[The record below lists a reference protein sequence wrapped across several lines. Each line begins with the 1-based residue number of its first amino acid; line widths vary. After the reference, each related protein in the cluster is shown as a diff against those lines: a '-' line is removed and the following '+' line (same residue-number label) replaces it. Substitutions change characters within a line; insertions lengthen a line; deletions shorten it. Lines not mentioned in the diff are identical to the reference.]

1 MNDLDQA
8 RNLVITLQKTLD
20 NMAHHAEL
28 KLTKTEIDRLHKLS
42 QNNPDKPV
50 TIKTIPT
57 GIGAAVIV
65 SFNGGASHD
74 ISDYESW

>member
-28 KLTKTEIDRLHKLS
+28 KLTSIEIDRLHKLS
-42 QNNPDKPV
+42 LNNLDKPV

-65 SFNGGASHD
+65 SLSDGTSHD
-74 ISDYESW
+74 ISDYGSW

>member
-28 KLTKTEIDRLHKLS
+28 KLTSIEIDRLHALVY
-42 QNNPDKPV
+42 DKPNSIA
-50 TIKTIPT
+50 TIKAIPT
-57 GIGAAVIV
+57 GMGTAVIV

-74 ISDYESW
+74 ISDYERW